1 MHMHD
6 MFGVILHALGA
17 AVIGFFVLFA
27 AEKANGIVKLVGTL
41 LGWLLWLLA
50 IVCVVWAFVGPTMG
64 EKGMGGWM
72 DRMHGTPPAAVEPA
86 KPEAAPATPAPAT
99 PAPAPAKPKK
109 T

>member
-6 MFGVILHALGA
+6 MFGMIIHALGV

-27 AEKANGIVKLVGTL
+27 AERASGIVKLVGTI

-50 IVCVVWAFVGPTMG
+50 IAGVVCAFICPGVGG
-64 EKGMGGWM
+64 KGMGGWM

-86 KPEAAPATPAPAT
+86 KPEAAPATPAPA
-99 PAPAPAKPKK
+99 PATPKK
-109 T
+109 P